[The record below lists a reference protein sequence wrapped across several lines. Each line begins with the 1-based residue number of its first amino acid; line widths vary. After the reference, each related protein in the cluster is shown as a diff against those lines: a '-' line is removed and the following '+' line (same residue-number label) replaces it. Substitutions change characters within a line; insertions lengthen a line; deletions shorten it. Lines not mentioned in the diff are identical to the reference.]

1 MTKVITLYNHK
12 GGVSKTTTT
21 FNFAHFLAQKGKRV
35 LVIDADPQCNIT
47 EIMMAKTIDD
57 LDIQEEVERRENDLP
72 GSTLLSILKPRISGD
87 TPSVQLDGI
96 EVVRIANNL
105 DLIRGDV
112 NLSSIEDSIAESH
125 IQRFSNK
132 IHEKRTYVALSDFV
146 NRYAKKHNYDYIFFD
161 VGPSSG
167 ALTRYCILA
176 CDYYFIP
183 VFPDRFNA
191 QAIKTLATIFD
202 RWFTDHTQ
210 VVPAFKDLGLPI
222 KEKLPVFLGVILQ
235 NFKIYSGKPR
245 PGYKLWMDRIPKIID
260 SHLFPVL
267 LTHKNGDKPLISTAA
282 KKKAVAAEIPDFQ
295 TLGVLMQEF
304 GKPVFSITTEDSKI
318 LSDNNTAWFG
328 QTWKDAETRMN
339 KIRKTFDALLLR
351 LK

>member
-1 MTKVITLYNHK
+1 MTKVVTLYNHK

-21 FNFAHFLAQKGKRV
+21 FNFAHYLAGKGKRV

-47 EIMMAKTIDD
+47 EILMVKTIDD
-57 LDIQEEVERRENDLP
+57 LDIREAKEKKENDLP

-87 TPSVQLDGI
+87 VPSVQIDGI
-96 EVVRIANNL
+96 EVVKISDNL

-112 NLSSIEDSIAESH
+112 NLSSIEDSISEAH

-132 IHEKRTYVALSDFV
+132 IHEKRTYVALADFV
-146 NRYAKKHNYDYIFFD
+146 KRFGKKHGYDYIFFD

-176 CDYYFIP
+176 CDCYFIP

-191 QAIKTLATIFD
+191 QAIKTLAVIFD
-202 RWFTDHTQ
+202 RWFTDHNQ
-210 VVPAFKDLGLPI
+210 IVPAFKDLGLPV
-222 KEKLPVFLGVILQ
+222 KETLPIFLGVILQ

-260 SHLFPVL
+260 SDLFPVL
-267 LTHKNGDKPLISTAA
+267 KSHKNGEKVLISAAA
-282 KKKAVAAEIPDFQ
+282 KKKPVAAEIPDFQ

-304 GKPVFSITTEDSKI
+304 GKPVFSITKDDTKV
-318 LSDNNTAWFG
+318 LSENGTAWFG
-328 QTWKDAETRMN
+328 QTWKDAQSRMA
-339 KIRKTFDALLLR
+339 KVRKTFDTLLLR